1 MVRWIDSSAS
11 FFERRRRDVVF
22 FFLAETLDRFEA
34 VDFDVVRFV
43 VVEDFFEEL
52 FEDFFA
58 EGCDKDFCVAA
69 SGSRAPA
76 HDEPASREP
85 TRTAT

>member
-1 MVRWIDSSAS
+1 VVRWIDSATS

-34 VDFDVVRFV
+34 VDFDVARF
-43 VVEDFFEEL
+43 VVEDFFAEL
-52 FEDFFA
+52 FEDFLA
-58 EGCDKDFCVAA
+58 DECDEDFCVAA

-76 HDEPASREP
+76 QDEPTSREL